1 MIGVEEKKYACEGGK
16 VHTFSDV
23 VHFASYYPT
32 SGKIEVIKVRNPKFD
47 EMKNLV

>member
-23 VHFASYYPT
+23 VYFVANYPT
-32 SGKIEVIKVRNPKFD
+32 SGKQEAIEVRNPKFD

>member
-23 VHFASYYPT
+23 AYFAKNYPT
-32 SGKIEVIKVRNPKFD
+32 SEKNEKIEVRNPEFD
-47 EMKNLV
+47 EKKDLV